1 MQDERFSEVQQS
13 EQTYPNKI
21 STCHSWHQHLLTTS
35 ILVFMGIFLL
45 GGVWGEGCEMK
56 LWVELGYSI

>member
-21 STCHSWHQHLLTTS
+21 STCHSWHQHFAYNFDLS
-35 ILVFMGIFLL
+35 IYGDFFVGGGGGGGG
-45 GGVWGEGCEMK
+45 GGV
-56 LWVELGYSI
+56 